1 MKLFQTLAAALLL
14 APLAA
19 GAADLRVTVSD
30 GPAAAA
36 TLYVA
41 LFDTAEGFAAD
52 KSVAAQITPLRDGA
66 AQLVFLGLPA
76 GRYVLKLFA
85 DENGNAKLDTNMMG
99 LPTERYGFSNDA
111 RGNFGP
117 PTFDA
122 ATLRVDADITT
133 AVRLH

>member
-1 MKLFQTLAAALLL
+1 MKLFQTLGAALLL

-19 GAADLRVTVSD
+19 GAADLRVTVSE
-30 GPAAAA
+30 GPATAA

-52 KSVAAQITPLRDGA
+52 KSVAAQITPLRNGT
-66 AQLVFLGLPA
+66 AQLAFFGLPA

-117 PTFDA
+117 PSFDA
-122 ATLRVDADITT
+122 AAIRVDSDITT